1 MKIQYLYNEE
11 DIARSFAD
19 LVPVCK
25 CHAIMEQVYPS
36 DNWVCPN
43 CDFEIEDYDEYA
55 TYGPYAELLER
66 IHLVDPDDEWLDEPG
81 EGCKA
86 CGCPAYPDCK
96 TSCDLYDD

>member
-36 DNWVCPN
+36 DNFWSISV
-43 CDFEIEDYDEYA
+43 ISV
-55 TYGPYAELLER
+55 LER
-66 IHLVDPDDEWLDEPG
+66 
-81 EGCKA
+81 
-86 CGCPAYPDCK
+86 
-96 TSCDLYDD
+96 

>member
-19 LVPVCK
+19 LVQVCT
-25 CHAIMEQVYPS
+25 
-36 DNWVCPN
+36 N

-96 TSCDLYDD
+96 TSCDLFDD